1 MRSRLTLRIRRTPS
15 RALTGRPFLTKFN
28 VAGKSISLYPMS
40 RRALSSAMPAV
51 RSAKAGVARRTNTLA
66 ACEEASRTIGH
77 KLVATASDHS
87 TIAPL
92 TFRTPIK
99 VLPQS
104 AEDKLREFRASVTL
118 RERRYKRT
126 AQYAAG
132 LTRQLPHFI
141 SKMIQN
147 RLQQAKAVNNPLTPQ
162 QVRAMV
168 ASIY

>member
-1 MRSRLTLRIRRTPS
+1 MRSRSKGRIRRILGLAST
-15 RALTGRPFLTKFN
+15 RRPFLTKFTG
-28 VAGKSISLYPMS
+28 AGKSISLYPIS

-51 RSAKAGVARRTNTLA
+51 RSVKAGTARRTNALA
-66 ACEEASRTIGH
+66 TREEASRTIGH
-77 KLVATASDHS
+77 KLVTTVSDYS

-147 RLQQAKAVNNPLTPQ
+147 RLQQANAANNPLTPQ

-168 ASIY
+168 TSIY

>member
-1 MRSRLTLRIRRTPS
+1 MRSRSTCRIRRTHKGAS
-15 RALTGRPFLTKFN
+15 IRRTRLTK
-28 VAGKSISLYPMS
+28 AIATGKTLSLYPLS
-40 RRALSSAMPAV
+40 RRALSSVVSAV
-51 RSAKAGVARRTNTLA
+51 QFDKAGGARRTNALA
-66 ACEEASRTIGH
+66 ALEEASRAIGH
-77 KLVATASDHS
+77 KLVATVSDHAA
-87 TIAPL
+87 IAPL

-126 AQYAAG
+126 AQYATG
-132 LTRQLPHFI
+132 LTRHLPQFI

-147 RLQQAKAVNNPLTPQ
+147 RLQQAKAANNPLTPQ

-168 ASIY
+168 TSIY